1 MPSRVSR
8 LEKPSAALW
17 PAPTAGTRSTSRT
30 CAASVA
36 GTRWASIRRRC
47 GWSRSRLST
56 TERSGPEGASL
67 VAASSTVATTPTA
80 SATGSWPTITAI
92 ACAAPAGST
101 ARSQPLLGRERRG
114 LGGHRGRQEA
124 AGLLAAAPR
133 APARRQWRRDHHAA
147 DLRLFLA
154 ETTTGHFNGVITI
167 DVSEANAVERER
179 QRQWLDESYRSLLGH
194 FRHESGH
201 YYWMRLVDGTRWLE
215 PFRRMFGDER
225 ADYAAAL
232 AGITRK
238 GPRPVGPPTTS
249 PPTPARTRPRT
260 GRRPGRTTSTSST
273 FSTQRWRSASSIRR
287 GGCCAVLDPGS
298 ARSMPIAR
306 RRSGSST
313 SGSRSR
319 SP

>member
-1 MPSRVSR
+1 MQRFACSHCRHEVYFENVRCERCGHALGFDPSSLRMVALAPQHDGAFRVEGRLSR
-8 LEKPSAALW
+8 RSLKYCGNHTHGVCNWLVADDHGNSLCRACRLNRTIPNLSSAANV
-17 PAPTAGTRSTSRT
+17 
-30 CAASVA
+30 AA
-36 GTRWASIRRRC
+36 WAAI
-47 GWSRSRLST
+47 
-56 TERSGPEGASL
+56 EGAKKRLVYSL
-67 VAASSTVATTPTA
+67 LRLGLPLDANGGGTTTPLTF
-80 SATGSWPTITAI
+80 
-92 ACAAPAGST
+92 
-101 ARSQPLLGRERRG
+101 
-114 LGGHRGRQEA
+114 
-124 AGLLAAAPR
+124 
-133 APARRQWRRDHHAA
+133 D
-147 DLRLFLA
+147 FLA

-179 QRQWLDESYRSLLGH
+179 QRQWLDRSYRSLLGH

-232 AGITRK
+232 ARHHAQ

-273 FSTQRWRSASSIRR
+273 FSTQRWRSVSSTRR

-306 RRSGSST
+306 RACSGSST